1 MWRGWGEEG
10 GNGDTYKPNGVY
22 YQKDNFRG
30 GSHSLTAVHF
40 AVSVFVEE
48 RHGEHEEKNRLIVRA

>member
-1 MWRGWGEEG
+1 MKGWGEEG
-10 GNGDTYKPNGVY
+10 GNGNTYKPNGVY